1 MTFSILIATKDR
13 KAELLTTLAQIQ
25 SFNVECIVF
34 DDGSSD
40 GTSAAV
46 TRQFPEVT
54 LWRNASPKGYLYCRN
69 KMLNHTKADIAISL
83 DDDAHFLT
91 GNPLAQIEQFFQL
104 HPKCGLMA
112 FRIFWGAE
120 APASTGS
127 AENEEIVKSFV
138 GCGHA
143 WRMDAW
149 RDIPDYPEWFEFY
162 GEENVASLDLFRKG
176 WQVWYAPK
184 ILVWHRVKLAERAK
198 AVGDFAVRL
207 RRSLRS
213 GWYAY
218 GLFFPFGQSISK
230 WLYSFGKQTQK
241 IAKGDIRIVKPLF
254 VATIDFLRKIPKMKR
269 ERRALTK
276 KQFEA
281 YSKLPEAKIYW
292 KPVHTSS

>member
-13 KAELLTTLAQIQ
+13 KDELLATLAQIQ

-34 DDGSSD
+34 DDGSGD

-46 TRQFPEVT
+46 TRQFPHVT
-54 LWRNASPKGYLYCRN
+54 LWRNENSKGYLYCRN

-91 GNPLAQIEQFFQL
+91 VNTIGQIEQFFSA

-112 FRIFWGAE
+112 FRIFWGTQ
-120 APASTGS
+120 APASTES
-127 AENEEIVKSFV
+127 ADKEEIVKSFV

-143 WRMDAW
+143 WRMEAW

-162 GEENVASLDLFRKG
+162 GEENVASLDLFKRG
-176 WQVWYAPK
+176 WQVWYAPQ
-184 ILVWHRVKLAERAK
+184 ILVWHRVNLAARAK
-198 AVGDFAVRL
+198 AAGDFAIRL

-218 GLFFPFGQSISK
+218 GLFYPLGIGISR
-230 WLYSFGKQTQK
+230 WLYSFGKQAQK
-241 IAKGDIRIVKPLF
+241 IVKGDTRIIKPLF
-254 VATIDFLRKIPKMKR
+254 AATADFLMKFPKMR
-269 ERRALTK
+269 QERRALTT

-281 YSKLPEAKIYW
+281 YSILPDAKIYW
-292 KPVHTSS
+292 KPDAHR